1 MKGIIIINPFLI
13 PLESVRQAERLKQE
27 FNKKQVE
34 IDIISNGYLR
44 NCLENGE
51 FDIELNADFIIYL
64 DKDKYLSEVL
74 ERNGFRLFNSH
85 NAVRVCDDKARTYI
99 ALSGK
104 GFNLPKTI
112 FGALC
117 YNNACEIDKNAP
129 KLIAEKLGYPVIVKE
144 CYGSMGKGVYKANNE
159 QELSAV
165 MESVKTKP
173 HLFQEYIGYKKGVDA
188 RLIVIG
194 GKVVSSM
201 ERRNSEDFRSNVA
214 RGGTGAKVELPKEFI
229 DTAEKIAKELNLD
242 YCGVDLLYGKDN
254 KPIVCEVNSNAFFEG
269 IEHTTGINVA
279 KAYAEYIVNEISK

>member
-13 PLESVRQAERLKQE
+13 PKESVRQAERLKEE
-27 FNKKQVE
+27 FNKMQVDV
-34 IDIISNGYLR
+34 DIVSDGYLKTMIFGGD
-44 NCLENGE
+44 LSLQ
-51 FDIELNADFIIYL
+51 FTADFIIYL

-74 ERNGFRLFNSH
+74 EKKGFRLFNRHS
-85 NAVRVCDDKARTYI
+85 AVRVCDDKARTYI
-99 ALSGK
+99 ALVNK
-104 GFNLPKTI
+104 GFNMPNTV

-117 YNNACEIDKNAP
+117 YNSECKLNENAP
-129 KLIAEKLGYPVIVKE
+129 KEIAKKLGYPVIVKE
-144 CYGSMGKGVYKANNE
+144 CYGSMGKGVYKADNE

-194 GKVVSSM
+194 GKVIASM